1 VRSHAPAPFRP
12 QTTVRLFS
20 VMSNLRTH
28 KIAFRFM
35 DITEFFQQS
44 SGKWFSQRTS
54 HHLAF
59 KQSESGKSDI
69 RIEML
74 AKDDPEVIKLCKQY
88 EMDPSLALCGARVS
102 WDSPIER
109 DEGKHKQPSSTVLVP
124 IADPEKPNEG
134 KLLRDMGYAEKAS
147 IAGRYVMGDDEALT
161 LITEY
166 ETMYSEERLW
176 FASPNLRLRTSI
188 LKRFGGFSMASFCS
202 EIRMGGTQP
211 PK

>member
-1 VRSHAPAPFRP
+1 
-12 QTTVRLFS
+12 
-20 VMSNLRTH
+20 
-28 KIAFRFM
+28 M

-44 SGKWFSQRTS
+44 CGKWFSQRTS

-74 AKDDPEVIKLCKQY
+74 AIDDPEVIKLCEQY
-88 EMDPSLALCGARVS
+88 NFDPALALCGARVS
-102 WDSPIER
+102 WDGTMEW
-109 DEGKHKQPSSTVLVP
+109 DEEKHAGSTVIVP
-124 IADPEKPNEG
+124 IADADNPNEG
-134 KLLRDMGYAEKAS
+134 KLLRDTGYAEKAPV
-147 IAGRYVMGDDEALT
+147 AGRYVMGSDDALT

-202 EIRMGGTQP
+202 EIRMGGVQSPANASTTANQSS
-211 PK
+211 

>member
-1 VRSHAPAPFRP
+1 
-12 QTTVRLFS
+12 
-20 VMSNLRTH
+20 
-28 KIAFRFM
+28 M

-59 KQSESGKSDI
+59 KQAESGKSDI

-74 AKDDPEVIKLCKQY
+74 PKDDPEVIQLCQQNNV
-88 EMDPSLALCGARVS
+88 DVAQALCGARVT
-102 WDSPIER
+102 WDGTMEW
-109 DEGKHKQPSSTVLVP
+109 DAEKHTGSTVLVP
-124 IADPEKPNEG
+124 VADVNKPNEG
-134 KLLRDMGYAEKAS
+134 LLLRDSGYAEKAPV
-147 IAGRYVMGDDEALT
+147 AGRYIMGEDEALT

-202 EIRMGGTQP
+202 EIRMGVTQAP
-211 PK
+211 AATDAFSSTN

>member
-1 VRSHAPAPFRP
+1 
-12 QTTVRLFS
+12 
-20 VMSNLRTH
+20 
-28 KIAFRFM
+28 M

-59 KQSESGKSDI
+59 KQSESGKSNLT
-69 RIEML
+69 IEIL
-74 AKDDPEVIKLCKQY
+74 PKDDPAVVKLCQQY
-88 EMDPSLALCGARVS
+88 EVDPALALCGARVS
-102 WDSPIER
+102 WDGTMEW
-109 DEGKHKQPSSTVLVP
+109 DEEKHAGSTVLVP
-124 IADPEKPNEG
+124 IADAEKSNEG
-134 KLLRDMGYAEKAS
+134 KLLREQGYAEKAPV
-147 IAGRYVMGDDEALT
+147 AGRYIMGSDDALT

-202 EIRMGGTQP
+202 EIRMGGAQP
-211 PK
+211 QSTIASTTAATSPAPTEA